1 MNDSKPD
8 FCDITSHTDYL
19 YNSIDSDDQHK
30 VTENSQNPNTFSD
43 LLCNIRDK
51 CMPNQSIEHEKELQQ
66 IKAKV
71 RQQAGEN
78 HEAMLTLG
86 IIDAKAQS
94 LLSYISIS
102 VAAFVLILSALQ
114 NNSFFKFN
122 ALEEK
127 IFLYIILS
135 LLVILSI
142 AMFLCLLSVDTI
154 GVHTIKSFK
163 SKEAVDRLKEYNELL
178 FKLTLRR
185 RTQYIIAHRLCI
197 VAALLFILLM
207 VLLIL
212 TLR

>member
-1 MNDSKPD
+1 MN
-8 FCDITSHTDYL
+8 
-19 YNSIDSDDQHK
+19 DSDDQHK
-30 VTENSQNPNTFSD
+30 VTENSKNPNTFSD
-43 LLCNIRDK
+43 LLFKIRDK
-51 CMPNQSIEHEKELQQ
+51 CMLNQSIDHEKELQQ

-114 NNSFFKFN
+114 NNPIFKFN
-122 ALEEK
+122 VLEEK
-127 IFLYIILS
+127 IFLYIILL

-154 GVHTIKSFK
+154 GAHTVKSFK
-163 SKEAVDRLKEYNELL
+163 SKEAVDRLNEYNELL

-185 RTQYIIAHRLCI
+185 RTKYLIAHRLCI
-197 VAALLFILLM
+197 VASLLFILLT
-207 VLLIL
+207 VLLIF